1 MIVRIMEEGQFRL
14 PDDRLDELNEL
25 DNRVAAAV
33 SGGDAAGFA
42 AAFQAL
48 LRFVRT
54 TGTPVAG
61 DELVTSDHVLPHAET
76 TLEDAR
82 STFAAD
88 GLIPG

>member
-14 PDDRLDELNEL
+14 PDERLDELNDL
-25 DNRVAAAV
+25 DNRVASAV
-33 SGGDAAGFA
+33 SAGDQATFD

-48 LRFVRT
+48 LQFVRT
-54 TGTPVAG
+54 AGTAVAA